1 MTTRYAQMSYTS
13 FDTAGSA
20 GGWRVKQTAG
30 ELADPEQTLLLSGVH
45 TGLNAV
51 EPIPVY
57 PTLEQLQQIPRRL
70 AYRRVNRD
78 NACYWHSVPA
88 GADHTGRPGNV
99 FIHALL
105 DRAAGAPDTLYRPI
119 ELWRSPRW
127 LYPYG
132 PTAVAHAELPADPPG
147 PGGVV
152 TRDSVVEFA
161 CDTGT
166 WRLATLFGLLDAVAA
181 AIDGGPLVVLGVD
194 SVDTAAHWIGLVSFL
209 MSPGTARMLNFSTFD
224 RAEQLGLAMRVG
236 QHLSAVPRDDLI
248 DAPAGVVTIDETQT
262 LSLGELGGEPHRTA
276 AGQPISA
283 TAWSAMAQVAMLD
296 PDSTRLLLAD
306 IDAFSARVTDAG
318 LHPAWPM
325 AMSVATRSRFADA
338 ADEARSVIESHS
350 PRGTVADALIVHT
363 ITDVV
368 RAVAGASTAD
378 ALATGRNIP
387 DGLAAMVAD
396 AIYLSRAICD
406 DDWLDRPGRIPLGRT
421 RYHRQPIPAEL
432 AAAIPAAV
440 QLARKR
446 GPEGVL
452 RVADILARAGVACD
466 LTTVL
471 EDEVLPVLRDP
482 QLGPRLIRRLG
493 VSIGVTCRLEVATA
507 LLRPAPATDR
517 PVLPVADDVLD
528 WLAHRITAPTA
539 DELAEAQ
546 PGNHTWTRAVLCALR
561 ASQLGSETSGDR
573 RAERWWLGIHPLGIH
588 GLGIHGL
595 SSSDLPDDD
604 AAPREP
610 TELLTSDQDCA
621 LPARELVRTLVGAPD
636 SPAIVDLAT
645 RVLNENNDDAAVACA
660 ALRLSEPDDWI
671 RHGYVRTHQPPYT
684 PHWDD
689 AVEMADPDAVHR
701 DFARRLL
708 VLAVV
713 GVVLGAPC
721 PRSCRSLLTGETLET
736 EVVEQVAALV
746 NTNALSANTVLAVSL
761 QPPNGTAGLER
772 LLRRVA
778 ARLAATFPWDADQV
792 NDVANLMGQ
801 IDGTGDEESLRRLRQ
816 TVLDVLHGPADGV
829 GAVAAQ
835 SRWGH

>member
-20 GGWRVKQTAG
+20 GGWRVKQTVG
-30 ELADPEQTLLLSGVH
+30 DLANPEQSLLLSGVH
-45 TGLNAV
+45 TGLNPV
-51 EPIPVY
+51 KPIPPY

-78 NACYWHSVPA
+78 TACCWHTVPA

-105 DRAAGAPDTLYRPI
+105 DRAAGEPDAPYRPI

-127 LYPYG
+127 LCPYG
-132 PTAVAHAELPADPPG
+132 PTAVARAELPADPPG

-194 SVDTAAHWIGLVSFL
+194 SVDTAAQWIGLVSFL

-224 RAEQLGLAMRVG
+224 RAEQLGFAMRIG

-276 AGQPISA
+276 AGQPIA
-283 TAWSAMAQVAMLD
+283 VTAWSAMAQVAMLD

-325 AMSVATRSRFADA
+325 AMAVVTHSRFADA
-338 ADEARSVIESHS
+338 ADEARSVIARHS
-350 PRGTVADALIVHT
+350 PRGTVADAVITHT

-368 RAVAGASTAD
+368 RAAAGASTAD
-378 ALATGRNIP
+378 ALAAARSVP
-387 DGLAAMVAD
+387 DGLAALVVD
-396 AIYLSRAICD
+396 AIYLSRAIRD

-440 QLARKR
+440 QAAGKR

-452 RVADILARAGVACD
+452 RLADILARVGIDCD
-466 LTTVL
+466 LTPVL
-471 EDEVLPVLRDP
+471 AEHVLPVLRDP
-482 QLGPRLIRRLG
+482 RLGPRLIRRLG
-493 VSIGVTCRLEVATA
+493 VSIGVACRLVVATA
-507 LLRPAPATDR
+507 LLGPAAATEQPAPA
-517 PVLPVADDVLD
+517 VVDDVLE
-528 WLAHRITAPTA
+528 WLAHRVTAPTA

-546 PGNHTWTRAVLCALR
+546 PGDHTWTRAVLCASR
-561 ASQLGSETSGDR
+561 ALHLGSETPRDR
-573 RAERWWLGIHPLGIH
+573 QAARWWLSIQ
-588 GLGIHGL
+588 GL
-595 SSSDLPDDD
+595 SLSDLLDDD
-604 AAPREP
+604 VAPREP
-610 TELLTSDQDCA
+610 TELLTPDGD
-621 LPARELVRTLVGAPD
+621 PELAAGELIRTLVGAPD

-645 RVLNENNDDAAVACA
+645 RVLTENNDDTAVACA
-660 ALRLSEPDDWI
+660 AVRLYEPDDWI
-671 RHGYVRTHQPPYT
+671 RQGYVQTHQPPYT

-689 AVEMADPDAVHR
+689 AVEIADPDAVHR

-713 GVVLGAPC
+713 GAALGAPC
-721 PRSCRSLLTGETLET
+721 PRSCGRLLTVETLET

-746 NTNALSANTVLAVSL
+746 NTNALSANKVLAVSL
-761 QPPNGTAGLER
+761 RPPIGTAGLKR

-778 ARLAATFPWDADQV
+778 SRLAATFLWDADQV
-792 NDVANLMGQ
+792 NDVAQLMGQ
-801 IDGTGDEESLRRLRQ
+801 IDGMGDEESLGRFRKM
-816 TVLDVLHGPADGV
+816 VLDELHGPADGV
-829 GAVAAQ
+829 GPIAAQ
-835 SRWGH
+835 SRRGD

>member
-1 MTTRYAQMSYTS
+1 MTTRFAQMSYTS

-30 ELADPEQTLLLSGVH
+30 DLAGPEKTMLLSGVH
-45 TGLNAV
+45 TGLN
-51 EPIPVY
+51 PVKPMPPY
-57 PTLEQLQQIPRRL
+57 PTREQLQQIPRRL

-78 NACYWHSVPA
+78 TACYWHTVPA

-105 DRAAGAPDTLYRPI
+105 DRAAGEPDAPYRPI

-132 PTAVAHAELPADPPG
+132 PTAVAGAELPADPPG
-147 PGGVV
+147 PGRVV

-194 SVDTAAHWIGLVSFL
+194 SVDTAAQWIGLVSFL

-224 RAEQLGLAMRVG
+224 RAEQLGFAMRIG
-236 QHLSAVPRDDLI
+236 QHLSAVPRVDLI

-276 AGQPISA
+276 AGQPITV

-296 PDSTRLLLAD
+296 PDSMRLLLAD

-325 AMSVATRSRFADA
+325 AMSVATHSRFADA
-338 ADEARSVIESHS
+338 ADEARLVIARHS
-350 PRGTVADALIVHT
+350 PRGTLADAVVMHT

-368 RAVAGASTAD
+368 RDVVGASTAD
-378 ALATGRNIP
+378 ALAAARDVP
-387 DGLAAMVAD
+387 DGLAGLVAD

-406 DDWLDRPGRIPLGRT
+406 DDWLDRTSRIPLGRT
-421 RYHRQPIPAEL
+421 RYHGQPIPAEL

-440 QLARKR
+440 QAAGKR

-452 RVADILARAGVACD
+452 RLADILARAGIDCD
-466 LTTVL
+466 LTAVL
-471 EDEVLPVLRDP
+471 AEHVLPVLRDP
-482 QLGPRLIRRLG
+482 RLGPRLIRRLG
-493 VSIGVTCRLEVATA
+493 VTIGVTCRLGVATA
-507 LLRPAPATDR
+507 LRGPAAATDQ
-517 PVLPVADDVLD
+517 PGLPVADDVLE
-528 WLAHRITAPTA
+528 WLAHHVTAPTA
-539 DELAEAQ
+539 DELADAQ
-546 PGNHTWTRAVLCALR
+546 PGDYTWTRAVLCALR
-561 ASQLGSETSGDR
+561 ALQLGSETPRDR
-573 RAERWWLGIHPLGIH
+573 QAARWWLSIQ
-588 GLGIHGL
+588 GLL
-595 SSSDLPDDD
+595 PSDLPDDD
-604 AAPREP
+604 VAPREL
-610 TELLTSDQDCA
+610 TELLTPDGDRE

-636 SPAIVDLAT
+636 SPAIDDLAT
-645 RVLNENNDDAAVACA
+645 RVLSENNDDTAVACA
-660 ALRLSEPDDWI
+660 AVRLYEPDDWI
-671 RHGYVRTHQPPYT
+671 RQGYVRTHQAPYT

-713 GVVLGAPC
+713 GTVLGAPC
-721 PRSCRSLLTGETLET
+721 PRSCGRLLTDETLET

-746 NTNALSANTVLAVSL
+746 NTNALSANTVLAIGL
-761 QPPNGTAGLER
+761 RPPNGTAGLKR

-778 ARLAATFPWDADQV
+778 ARLAATFLWDADQV
-792 NDVANLMGQ
+792 NDVARLMGQ
-801 IDGTGDEESLRRLRQ
+801 IDGTGDEESLRRFRKM
-816 TVLDVLHGPADGV
+816 VLDVLHGPADG
-829 GAVAAQ
+829 ARPVAAQ
-835 SRWGH
+835 SRWSH

>member
-1 MTTRYAQMSYTS
+1 MTTRFAQMSYTS
-13 FDTAGSA
+13 FDSAGSV

-30 ELADPEQTLLLSGVH
+30 DLADPEKTLLLSGVH
-45 TGLNAV
+45 TGLNPLK
-51 EPIPVY
+51 PIPTY

-78 NACYWHSVPA
+78 TACYWHTVPA

-99 FIHALL
+99 FVHALL
-105 DRAAGAPDTLYRPI
+105 DRAAGEPDALYRPI

-132 PTAVAHAELPADPPG
+132 ATAVARAELPADPPG
-147 PGGVV
+147 SGGVV
-152 TRDSVVEFA
+152 TRDSIVEFA

-194 SVDTAAHWIGLVSFL
+194 SVDNAAQWIGLVSFL

-224 RAEQLGLAMRVG
+224 RVEQLGFAMRVG

-276 AGQPISA
+276 AGQPIA
-283 TAWSAMAQVAMLD
+283 VTAWSAMAQVAMLD
-296 PDSTRLLLAD
+296 PDSMGLLLAD
-306 IDAFSARVTDAG
+306 IDAFAARVTDAG

-325 AMSVATRSRFADA
+325 AMSVAAHSRFADA
-338 ADEARSVIESHS
+338 ADEARSVIARHS
-350 PRGTVADALIVHT
+350 PRGRVADVEIVHT

-378 ALATGRNIP
+378 ALAAARDVP
-387 DGLAAMVAD
+387 DGLAALVAD

-421 RYHRQPIPAEL
+421 RYQGQTIPAEL

-440 QLARKR
+440 QAAQKR
-446 GPEGVL
+446 GPERVL
-452 RVADILARAGVACD
+452 RLADILARAGIDCD
-466 LTTVL
+466 LTAVL
-471 EDEVLPVLRDP
+471 EERVLPVVCDP

-493 VSIGVTCRLEVATA
+493 GRIGVTCRLGVATA
-507 LLRPAPATDR
+507 ILGPAAATDR
-517 PVLPVADDVLD
+517 PALPVADDVLD
-528 WLAHRITAPTA
+528 WLADRVTMPTP

-546 PGNHTWTRAVLCALR
+546 PGDHAWTRAVLCALR
-561 ASQLGSETSGDR
+561 ALRLGSDSPRDR
-573 RAERWWLGIHPLGIH
+573 RAARWWVGGQ
-588 GLGIHGL
+588 GL
-595 SSSDLPDDD
+595 SPSDLPDDD
-604 AAPREP
+604 EAPREP
-610 TELLTSDQDCA
+610 TELLIPDADGELA
-621 LPARELVRTLVGAPD
+621 GREVVRTLVGVPD
-636 SPAIVDLAT
+636 SPAIIDLAT
-645 RVLNENNDDAAVACA
+645 RVVTENNDDTAVACA
-660 ALRLSEPDDWI
+660 AVRLCEPDDWI
-671 RHGYVRTHQPPYT
+671 RQGYVRTHQPPYT

-708 VLAVV
+708 VLTVV
-713 GVVLGAPC
+713 GAVLGAPC
-721 PRSCRSLLTGETLET
+721 PRSCGSLLTDETLET

-746 NTNALSANTVLAVSL
+746 DTNALSANTVLAVSL
-761 QPPNGTAGLER
+761 LPPNGTAGLER
-772 LLRRVA
+772 LLGRVA
-778 ARLAATFPWDADQV
+778 TRLAATFVWDADQV
-792 NDVANLMGQ
+792 NDVAQLMGQ
-801 IDGTGDEESLRRLRQ
+801 IDGTGDEESLRRFRK
-816 TVLDVLHGPADGV
+816 TVLDMLRGPADGARPV
-829 GAVAAQ
+829 VAQ
-835 SRWGH
+835 SRWGQ

>member
-30 ELADPEQTLLLSGVH
+30 DLADPEQTLLLSGVH

-51 EPIPVY
+51 KPMPPY

-78 NACYWHSVPA
+78 NACYWHTVPA

-105 DRAAGAPDTLYRPI
+105 DRAAGEPDALYRPI

-132 PTAVAHAELPADPPG
+132 PTAVARAELPADPPG

-161 CDTGT
+161 CDTAT

-224 RAEQLGLAMRVG
+224 RAEQLGFAMRVG
-236 QHLSAVPRDDLI
+236 QHLSAMPRDDLI
-248 DAPAGVVTIDETQT
+248 DAPAGVVTIDEAQT

-276 AGQPISA
+276 SGQPIA
-283 TAWSAMAQVAMLD
+283 VTAWSAMAQVAMLD

-338 ADEARSVIESHS
+338 ADEARSVIARHS
-350 PRGTVADALIVHT
+350 PRGTVADAVIMHP

-368 RAVAGASTAD
+368 RAVAGTSTAD
-378 ALATGRNIP
+378 ALAAARNMP

-406 DDWLDRPGRIPLGRT
+406 DDWLDQPGRIPLGRT
-421 RYHRQPIPAEL
+421 RYHRKPIPVEL

-440 QLARKR
+440 QAARKR

-452 RVADILARAGVACD
+452 RVADILARAGVDCD
-466 LTTVL
+466 FTTAL
-471 EDEVLPVLRDP
+471 EEHVLPVLRDP

-493 VSIGVTCRLEVATA
+493 VSIGVTCRLGVATA
-507 LLRPAPATDR
+507 LLRPAAATDR
-517 PVLPVADDVLD
+517 PALPVADDVLD
-528 WLAHRITAPTA
+528 WLAHRMTAPTA

-546 PGNHTWTRAVLCALR
+546 PGNHAWTRAVLCARR
-561 ASQLGSETSGDR
+561 ALQLGSETSRDR
-573 RAERWWLGIHPLGIH
+573 QAARWWLNIQ
-588 GLGIHGL
+588 GL
-595 SSSDLPDDD
+595 SPSDLPDDD

-610 TELLTSDQDCA
+610 TELLAPDGDRE
-621 LPARELVRTLVGAPD
+621 LHARELVRTLVGAPD
-636 SPAIVDLAT
+636 SPAIADLAA
-645 RVLNENNDDAAVACA
+645 RVLNENSDDTAVAAAAV
-660 ALRLSEPDDWI
+660 RLYEPDDWI
-671 RHGYVRTHQPPYT
+671 RQGYVLTHQPPYT

-689 AVEMADPDAVHR
+689 AVEMTDPDALHP

-713 GVVLGAPC
+713 GAVLGAPC
-721 PRSCRSLLTGETLET
+721 PRSCRSLLTDETLET

-746 NTNALSANTVLAVSL
+746 NINSLSANTVLAFSL
-761 QPPNGTAGLER
+761 LPPNGTAGLKR

-778 ARLAATFPWDADQV
+778 ARLAATFLWDADSV
-792 NDVANLMGQ
+792 NHVANLMGQ
-801 IDGTGDEESLRRLRQ
+801 IDGTGDEESLRRFRKM
-816 TVLDVLHGPADGV
+816 VLDVLHGPADAALPV
-829 GAVAAQ
+829 GAQ
-835 SRWGH
+835 SRWSH

>member
-30 ELADPEQTLLLSGVH
+30 DLADPDQTLLLSGVH
-45 TGLNAV
+45 TGLNPV
-51 EPIPVY
+51 EPIPLY
-57 PTLEQLQQIPRRL
+57 PTLEQLQRIPRRL

-105 DRAAGAPDTLYRPI
+105 DRAAGEPDGLYRPI

-127 LYPYG
+127 LRPYG
-132 PTAVAHAELPADPPG
+132 PTAVAHAELAADPPG
-147 PGGVV
+147 PGGIV

-224 RAEQLGLAMRVG
+224 RAEQLGFAMRVG
-236 QHLSAVPRDDLI
+236 QHLSAVPRDDLV

-276 AGQPISA
+276 AGQPIAA

-338 ADEARSVIESHS
+338 ADEAHSVIARHS
-350 PRGTVADALIVHT
+350 PRGTVADAVIVHT

-368 RAVAGASTAD
+368 RAVAGAGTAD
-378 ALATGRNIP
+378 ALAAGRDIP
-387 DGLAAMVAD
+387 DGLAAMAAD

-406 DDWLDRPGRIPLGRT
+406 DDWLDRPDLIPLGRT

-440 QLARKR
+440 QVARRR

-471 EDEVLPVLRDP
+471 EEDVLPVLRDP
-482 QLGPRLIRRLG
+482 QLGPRLTRRLG
-493 VSIGVTCRLEVATA
+493 VSIGVGCRLGVATA
-507 LLRPAPATDR
+507 LLRQAAATDR

-528 WLAHRITAPTA
+528 WLAHRMTAPTP

-546 PGNHTWTRAVLCALR
+546 PGSHTWTRAVLCALR
-561 ASQLGSETSGDR
+561 ALQLGSEASRDR
-573 RAERWWLGIHPLGIH
+573 RAARWWLGV
-588 GLGIHGL
+588 HGL
-595 SSSDLPDDD
+595 SQSDLPDDD

-610 TELLTSDQDCA
+610 TELSTPDQDCE

-645 RVLNENNDDAAVACA
+645 RVLNQSNDDTAVACA

-671 RHGYVRTHQPPYT
+671 RQGYVGTHQRPYT

-713 GVVLGAPC
+713 GAVLGAPC

-746 NTNALSANTVLAVSL
+746 NTNVLSANRVLAVSL
-761 QPPNGTAGLER
+761 LPSNTAAGLER

-801 IDGTGDEESLRRLRQ
+801 IDGTGDEESLRRLRKM
-816 TVLDVLHGPADGV
+816 VLDMLHDPAGGV
-829 GAVAAQ
+829 GPVAAQ

>member
-1 MTTRYAQMSYTS
+1 MTARFAQMSYTS

-30 ELADPEQTLLLSGVH
+30 DLADPEKTLLLSGVH
-45 TGLNAV
+45 TGLNPV
-51 EPIPVY
+51 KPIPPY

-78 NACYWHSVPA
+78 TTCYWHTVPA

-105 DRAAGAPDTLYRPI
+105 DRAAGEPDAPYRPI

-132 PTAVAHAELPADPPG
+132 PTAVARAELPADPPG

-166 WRLATLFGLLDAVAA
+166 WRLGTLFGLLDAVAA

-194 SVDTAAHWIGLVSFL
+194 SVDTAAQWIGLVSFL

-224 RAEQLGLAMRVG
+224 RAEQLGFAMRIG
-236 QHLSAVPRDDLI
+236 QHLTAVPRDDLI

-276 AGQPISA
+276 AGQPIA
-283 TAWSAMAQVAMLD
+283 VTAWSAMAQVAMLD

-306 IDAFSARVTDAG
+306 IDAFSARVIDAG

-325 AMSVATRSRFADA
+325 AMAVATHSRFADA
-338 ADEARSVIESHS
+338 ADEARSVIARHS
-350 PRGTVADALIVHT
+350 PRGTVADAVIVHT
-363 ITDVV
+363 ITGVV
-368 RAVAGASTAD
+368 RAVAGVSTAD
-378 ALATGRNIP
+378 ALSAARSVP
-387 DGLAAMVAD
+387 DGLAALVAD
-396 AIYLSRAICD
+396 AIYLSRAIRD
-406 DDWLDRPGRIPLGRT
+406 DDWLDRPGRIPLGRN

-440 QLARKR
+440 QAAGKR

-452 RVADILARAGVACD
+452 RLADILARVGIDCD
-466 LTTVL
+466 LTAVL
-471 EDEVLPVLRDP
+471 AEHVLPVLRDP
-482 QLGPRLIRRLG
+482 RLGPRLIRRLG
-493 VSIGVTCRLEVATA
+493 VSIGVACRLVVATA
-507 LLRPAPATDR
+507 LLGPAAATEQPASA
-517 PVLPVADDVLD
+517 VVDDVLE
-528 WLAHRITAPTA
+528 WLAHRVTAPTA

-546 PGNHTWTRAVLCALR
+546 PGDHTWTRAVLCALR
-561 ASQLGSETSGDR
+561 ALHLGSETRRDR
-573 RAERWWLGIHPLGIH
+573 QAARWWLSIQ
-588 GLGIHGL
+588 GL
-595 SSSDLPDDD
+595 SLSDLPDDD

-610 TELLTSDQDCA
+610 TELLTPDGDRE
-621 LPARELVRTLVGAPD
+621 LPAGELVRTLLGAPD

-645 RVLNENNDDAAVACA
+645 RVLTENNDDTAVACA
-660 ALRLSEPDDWI
+660 AVRLYEPDDWI
-671 RHGYVRTHQPPYT
+671 RQGYVRTHQPPYT

-689 AVEMADPDAVHR
+689 AVEIADPDAVHR

-713 GVVLGAPC
+713 GAVLGAPC
-721 PRSCRSLLTGETLET
+721 PRSCGRLLTVEALET

-746 NTNALSANTVLAVSL
+746 NTSALSANTVLAVSL
-761 QPPNGTAGLER
+761 RPPIGTAGLKR
-772 LLRRVA
+772 LFRRVA
-778 ARLAATFPWDADQV
+778 AQLAATFLWDADQV
-792 NDVANLMGQ
+792 NDVAQLMGQ
-801 IDGTGDEESLRRLRQ
+801 IDGTGDEESLRRFRKM
-816 TVLDVLHGPADGV
+816 VLELLHGPADGV
-829 GAVAAQ
+829 GPVAAQ
-835 SRWGH
+835 SRWSH

>member
-13 FDTAGSA
+13 FDAAGSA
-20 GGWRVKQTAG
+20 GGWRVKQSVG
-30 ELADPEQTLLLSGVH
+30 DLADPEQTLLLSGVH
-45 TGLNAV
+45 TGLNPV
-51 EPIPVY
+51 KPIPPY

-78 NACYWHSVPA
+78 NACYWHTVRA
-88 GADHTGRPGNV
+88 GVDHTGRPGNV

-105 DRAAGAPDTLYRPI
+105 DRAAGEPDAPYRPI

-132 PTAVAHAELPADPPG
+132 PTAVARAELPADPPA

-152 TRDSVVEFA
+152 TRDSVIEFA

-194 SVDTAAHWIGLVSFL
+194 SVDTAAQWIGLVSFL

-224 RAEQLGLAMRVG
+224 RAEQLGFAMRVG

-276 AGQPISA
+276 AGRPIA
-283 TAWSAMAQVAMLD
+283 VTAWSAMAQVAMLD

-306 IDAFSARVTDAG
+306 IDAFSARVTDTG

-325 AMSVATRSRFADA
+325 AMSVATHPRFADA
-338 ADEARSVIESHS
+338 ADEARSVIARHS
-350 PRGTVADALIVHT
+350 PRGTVADAVIVHT

-378 ALATGRNIP
+378 ALAAARDVP

-406 DDWLDRPGRIPLGRT
+406 GDWLDRPGRIPLGRT

-440 QLARKR
+440 QAAGNR

-452 RVADILARAGVACD
+452 RLADILARVGIDCD
-466 LTTVL
+466 LTAVL
-471 EDEVLPVLRDP
+471 AEHVLPVLRDP

-493 VSIGVTCRLEVATA
+493 ISIGVTCRLGVATA
-507 LLRPAPATDR
+507 LLGPAAATGQPA
-517 PVLPVADDVLD
+517 LPVADDVLD
-528 WLAHRITAPTA
+528 WLAHRMTAPTA
-539 DELAEAQ
+539 EELAEAK
-546 PGNHTWTRAVLCALR
+546 PGDNTWARAVLCALR
-561 ASQLGSETSGDR
+561 ALHLGSQAPRDR
-573 RAERWWLGIHPLGIH
+573 KAARWWISIQ
-588 GLGIHGL
+588 GL
-595 SSSDLPDDD
+595 SPSDLPGDDE
-604 AAPREP
+604 APREP
-610 TELLTSDQDCA
+610 TELLTPDGDSE
-621 LPARELVRTLVGAPD
+621 LPVRELVRALVGGPD
-636 SPAIVDLAT
+636 SPAIVDLAAL
-645 RVLNENNDDAAVACA
+645 VVNENNDDTAVACA
-660 ALRLSEPDDWI
+660 AVRLYEPDDWI
-671 RHGYVRTHQPPYT
+671 RQGYVRTHQPPYT
-684 PHWDD
+684 PHWDE
-689 AVEMADPDAVHR
+689 AVEMAHSDAVHR

-713 GVVLGAPC
+713 GAVLGAPC
-721 PRSCRSLLTGETLET
+721 PRSCRWLLTDETLET

-761 QPPNGTAGLER
+761 LPPNGTAGLKR
-772 LLRRVA
+772 LLRRVS
-778 ARLAATFPWDADQV
+778 ARLAATFLWDADQV
-792 NDVANLMGQ
+792 NHVANLMGQ
-801 IDGTGDEESLRRLRQ
+801 IDGTGDEESLRRFRKM
-816 TVLDVLHGPADGV
+816 VLDVLHGPADGV
-829 GAVAAQ
+829 GPVAAQ
-835 SRWGH
+835 SWWGH